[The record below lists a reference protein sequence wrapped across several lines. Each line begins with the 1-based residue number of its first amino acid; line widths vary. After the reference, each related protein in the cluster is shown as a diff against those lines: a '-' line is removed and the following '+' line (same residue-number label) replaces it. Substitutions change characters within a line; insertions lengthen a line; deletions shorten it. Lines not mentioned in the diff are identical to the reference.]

1 MSNSD
6 GQYDHIFL
14 AMAQKH
20 VGGMPDF
27 LRTFAGFL
35 RRKSD
40 FFSGDWEQ
48 FMMDIFRKEAEIAMS
63 DQTEKLKQQEQDKKI
78 RQDKE
83 EEVRAAAAAAA
94 REKQISDQKICDITD
109 EEAAEIIKE
118 EESKKRQKLLEE
130 STAPDGTAPIMI
142 NDDMSKPIEKVEDD
156 SEKDEIGKLL
166 PNAGNGCTLDKYMW
180 TQTLGE
186 IEFID
191 KNMTLFLEV

>member
-6 GQYDHIFL
+6 EQYDHFFL

-20 VGGMPDF
+20 AGGMPDF

-40 FFSGDWEQ
+40 FFLGDWEQ
-48 FMMDIFRKEAEIAMS
+48 LMMDIFRKEAEIATS
-63 DQTEKLKQQEQDKKI
+63 DQAEKLKKQEQVEKL
-78 RQDKE
+78 REEKE
-83 EEVRAAAAAAA
+83 QEIKAAAVA
-94 REKQISDQKICDITD
+94 REKEISDQKICDITD
-109 EEAAEIIKE
+109 EEAAQIIKE

-130 STAPDGTAPIMI
+130 STTSHGAAPVVV

-186 IEFID
+186 IEVSEWHIYINRF
-191 KNMTLFLEV
+191 KK